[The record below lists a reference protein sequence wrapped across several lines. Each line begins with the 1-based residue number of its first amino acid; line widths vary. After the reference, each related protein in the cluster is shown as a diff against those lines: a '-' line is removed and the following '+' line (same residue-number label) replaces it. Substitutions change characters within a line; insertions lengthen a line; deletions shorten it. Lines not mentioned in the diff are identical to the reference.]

1 MQELESC
8 ISSPAHFCGAS
19 EVMIFLLSSKSNE
32 TKHPQVPL
40 TALTL
45 KTMSTAAGMQEW
57 ESAWGFKEA
66 DN

>member
-45 KTMSTAAGMQEW
+45 KTMSTAAGMQE
-57 ESAWGFKEA
+57 
-66 DN
+66 